1 MDAAN
6 SAGGDGGIG
15 ASSNSSDFVRKLFKM
30 LEDPSHKDIVRW
42 NETGDS
48 FIVVDTNDFTKKILP
63 NHFKHCNFASFVRQL
78 NKYDFHKIRNY
89 DAGGGGNQHQA
100 WEFKHP
106 DFQKHNK
113 DNLDNIRRKAP
124 APRKQQSQGDEA
136 GLQQIEVLQS
146 QVRDLLKSQSLMDA
160 RVQSLTSENHAVV
173 RELQNTKEMLQAH
186 QHMIHSHDSYLHKLI
201 QFLWKMDAE
210 IKELRGVGGKRDGEH
225 SEVVSPT
232 GGNTGFGAPATSS
245 NDQNGS
251 STPLQQ
257 AQRLMSSFA
266 EITKGNSSLQNMS
279 DIGQPNQPESVGG
292 YEDYS
297 QLGRHLQ
304 NGHRSNS
311 MQNGGIQSVG
321 PDGNHM
327 YNIGASSGMSDVY
340 GSGQVGN
347 ITFPI
352 TAPNPENGTLNSSAR
367 PNAGRKKSSSFVT
380 NWATPPRVLL
390 VEDDP
395 TCARIGT
402 KFLQTAQCGVDMA
415 TDGLGAVKKLGSNK
429 YDLVLMDIVMPLLD
443 GVSAAA
449 LIRQFDKDTP
459 IIAMTSNIRRDDIQ
473 SYFSNGMNDVLP
485 KPFTKEGLLKL
496 LERCLSHLK
505 VNKNTG
511 QIPHQLSFNGPDN
524 DNGGPLVKPTNS
536 LKYSHSPSKSP
547 NLAIYGRSPNDIDED
562 PIGEAASALDN
573 SYLNMMGPYVDNNNT
588 HDQASNYS
596 SPANSS
602 RGLRRGASEMDDHP
616 SHLGGID
623 IKKARYLP

>member
-1 MDAAN
+1 MDTAN
-6 SAGGDGGIG
+6 STGGDGGIG

-42 NETGDS
+42 NEAGDS

-124 APRKQQSQGDEA
+124 APRKQQSQEEVGS
-136 GLQQIEVLQS
+136 QQIEVLQS
-146 QVRDLLKSQSLMDA
+146 QIRELMKSHTSMDA
-160 RVQSLTSENHAVV
+160 RIQNLTSENHAIV
-173 RELQNTKEMLQAH
+173 RELQNAKENLQTH
-186 QHMIHSHDSYLHKLI
+186 QHLLQSHDSHIHKLT
-201 QFLWKMDAE
+201 QLVWRLDSE

-225 SEVVSPT
+225 SDVVSPT
-232 GGNTGFGAPATSS
+232 GGNTGFAAAAAPSS
-245 NDQNGS
+245 DQNGS
-251 STPLQQ
+251 SSAMQQ
-257 AQRLMSSFA
+257 TQRVMSSFV
-266 EITKGNSSLQNMS
+266 EITKANSSLQNIG
-279 DIGQPNQPESVGG
+279 DIGQSNQPESVGG
-292 YEDYS
+292 YEDYN

-304 NGHRSNS
+304 SGHRSNS
-311 MQNGGIQSVG
+311 MQNGGIQGVG
-321 PDGNHM
+321 PDGNNI
-327 YNIGASSGMSDVY
+327 YNIGVSTGMGDVY

-347 ITFPI
+347 MTFPI
-352 TAPNPENGTLNSSAR
+352 TAPNPDNGTLNSSTR

-402 KFLQTAQCGVDMA
+402 KFLQTAQCGVDTA
-415 TDGLGAVKKLGSNK
+415 TDGLGAVGKLSNNK
-429 YDLVLMDIVMPLLD
+429 YDLVLMDIVMPHLD

-449 LIRQFDKDTP
+449 LIRQFDQLTP

-473 SYFSNGMNDVLP
+473 SYFNNGMNDVLP

-505 VNKNTG
+505 VNKNAG
-511 QIPHQLSFNGPDN
+511 QIPPQMSFKGPDN
-524 DNGGPLVKPTNS
+524 DNGGTLAKPTNS
-536 LKYSHSPSKSP
+536 LKYSHSPSKSPP

-562 PIGEAASALDN
+562 PIGEATTTLD
-573 SYLNMMGPYVDNNNT
+573 SSHLNMMGPYVDSSIN
-588 HDQASNYS
+588 HDQTSSYS
-596 SPANSS
+596 PPANSS

-623 IKKARYLP
+623 IKKARYLT